1 MSYFVQETKTQEQSE
16 READHKQE
24 SKHFNANWNIY
35 FNEHLRE
42 APQNEKQHHTQNEK
56 RTTSSDDVGFLDESS
71 KSDIFSRSVYL
82 VLVSPPPPPATGC
95 DTSREYKCLFVLFS
109 CTLSVTHFIC
119 SSNCRAYNESK
130 GSSLLPRSTCTL
142 YRRPPPGRAIPPP
155 TASDVASIC
164 FQKFN
169 TNKER
174 KKQNIVRGEV
184 IYTKY
189 SPMFTHHIWV

>member
-16 READHKQE
+16 REAEHKKE

-82 VLVSPPPPPATGC
+82 VLVSPPVWVSKTGSTAASMGPEC
-95 DTSREYKCLFVLFS
+95 NYVGTQPRRDRTAALA
-109 CTLSVTHFIC
+109 
-119 SSNCRAYNESK
+119 SS
-130 GSSLLPRSTCTL
+130 
-142 YRRPPPGRAIPPP
+142 
-155 TASDVASIC
+155 
-164 FQKFN
+164 
-169 TNKER
+169 
-174 KKQNIVRGEV
+174 
-184 IYTKY
+184 
-189 SPMFTHHIWV
+189 W